1 MEAKDIQKSPNGVD
15 TMGNHYRLQPNDIKE
30 YKNHSIKTKDML
42 IDRKFKNL
50 GKKSWSLTNTQTLN

>member
-1 MEAKDIQKSPNGVD
+1 VEAKDIQKSPNGVD

-50 GKKSWSLTNTQTLN
+50 GKKS